1 MQMDERKRKILRAI
15 VMDYIATAEPI
26 GSRTIAR
33 KFDLGVSPA
42 TIRNEMADL
51 EDLGFIEQPYTSAG
65 RIPSDAGYRY
75 FVDCLMDPQAL
86 SEEDKETIERESTKR
101 IHEIQEVI
109 SHTSKL
115 LSELTNLTSL
125 VLGPHKGKSTF
136 GKMHFLPYQP
146 GQVIMVLVK
155 ENGVVENHIIDIAEN
170 LTAEELQHVAGVF
183 NQKMRGFSLGQV
195 KRSLLHEIYSELSRQ
210 RQLIDS
216 TMDRLR
222 AVLDDD
228 EEEERIYLGGTL
240 NMLNQPEFRDLGKV
254 KTLFKVFEENES
266 LKKLLH
272 PHQEG
277 LNVTIGG
284 ENILKEFWDCSVI
297 SSTYKV
303 NGLTIGAVG
312 VIGPTRMDYANVI
325 AIVDFMTRSL
335 TEVLTRGRPRGY

>member
-15 VMDYIATAEPI
+15 VLDYIATAEPI

-75 FVDCLMDPQAL
+75 FVDCLMDPQVL
-86 SEEDKETIERESTKR
+86 SEEEKETIERESTKR

-125 VLGPHKGKSTF
+125 VLGPQKGKSTF
-136 GKMHFLPYQP
+136 GKMHFLPYQS
-146 GQVIMVLVK
+146 GQVIMVIVK
-155 ENGVVENHIIDIAEN
+155 ENGAVENHIIDVGEN
-170 LTAEELQHVAGVF
+170 ITVEDLQHVAGVF
-183 NQKMRGFSLGQV
+183 NQKMRGYSLGQV
-195 KRSLLHEIYSELSRQ
+195 KRSLLHEIYGELSRQ
-210 RQLIDS
+210 RQLIDN
-216 TMDRLR
+216 TMDMLR
-222 AVLDDD
+222 EILSDN

-254 KTLFKVFEENES
+254 KTLFKVFEENEP

-272 PHQEG
+272 PHHEG

-284 ENILKEFWDCSVI
+284 ENTLKEFRDCSVI
-297 SSTYKV
+297 SATYKV

-312 VIGPTRMDYANVI
+312 VLGPTRMDYAKVI

-335 TEVLTRGRPRGY
+335 AEVLARGKPRGY

>member
-15 VMDYIATAEPI
+15 VLDYIATAEPI

-75 FVDCLMDPQAL
+75 FVDCLMDPQEL
-86 SEEDKETIERESTKR
+86 SEEHKETIERESTKQ

-115 LSELTNLTSL
+115 LSELTNLTSI
-125 VLGPHKGKSTF
+125 VLGPQKGKSTF
-136 GKMHFLPYQP
+136 GKMHFLPYLP
-146 GQVIMVLVK
+146 GQVIMVIVK
-155 ENGVVENHIIDIAEN
+155 ENGVVENHIIDVGEN
-170 LTAEELQHVAGVF
+170 LTAEELQHVAEVF
-183 NQKMRGFSLGQV
+183 NQKMRGYSLGQV

-210 RQLIDS
+210 RLLIDNALD
-216 TMDRLR
+216 MLR
-222 AVLDDD
+222 TILDDHD
-228 EEEERIYLGGTL
+228 GEERIYLGGTL
-240 NMLNQPEFRDLGKV
+240 NLLNQPEFRDLAKV
-254 KTLFKVFEENES
+254 KTLFRVFEENES
-266 LKKLLH
+266 LRKLLH
-272 PHQEG
+272 PYHEG

-284 ENILKEFWDCSVI
+284 ENMLKEFRDCSLI
-297 SSTYKV
+297 SATYQV

-312 VIGPTRMDYANVI
+312 VLGPTRMDYAKVI
-325 AIVDFMTRSL
+325 AIVDCMTHSL
-335 TEVLTRGRPRGY
+335 TGILTGRRL